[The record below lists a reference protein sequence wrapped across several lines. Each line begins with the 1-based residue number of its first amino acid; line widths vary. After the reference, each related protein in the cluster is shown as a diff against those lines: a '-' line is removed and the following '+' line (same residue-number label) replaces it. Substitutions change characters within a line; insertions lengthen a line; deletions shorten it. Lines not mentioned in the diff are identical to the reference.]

1 MMGSLNR
8 RKVIFTGLSIIT
20 AIFMTVFAVGTANA
34 GAGYG
39 PRGAGLGGAGVA
51 SIDDHMAPSWN
62 PANLSVRDGFQA
74 GLHADF
80 GFETTRDFMHDIDA
94 TIDVFDDFDDADF
107 GSDEFYGRVL
117 ENSDEINRLVEGED
131 AGILDGSSGFNFSW
145 DNIGVGVN
153 AYGEGTAFW
162 DGDGGS
168 LFRTAI
174 DDDIDSGNVGEMI
187 EGISEVSGDSVDLGD
202 FGGRDLSEEY
212 DRAAASVAEDID
224 EALDEIDDDVA
235 ETLEDVLGED
245 VDSDSVANELAYQTE
260 QLNAEG
266 GDYSEY
272 ATAENLET
280 FSNNFMG
287 DIIGLAN
294 DFGGAGD
301 VSSSGT
307 QISSSG
313 DNDKAKISAE
323 GFLAQEVSFSYAYP
337 EPIYEWDFAD
347 LYAGGSLK
355 VISTEVGT
363 FSCALDDD
371 DCDVDPLD
379 NVNES
384 SDFGIDVGLRMH
396 IPDYNAKFALVGKNL
411 NSPSFSY
418 PDGEDTIKEY
428 HGEDMEMDPGYR
440 LGSEFRPLYLLPTE
454 ALGREWW
461 RMSVDY
467 DVSSTE
473 TIFSNYDHQ
482 YLAVGNEFNP
492 DFFWANL
499 ALRAGFRDNLAESDA
514 PRIWTVGAGVRLVGL
529 TVDLAFAISD
539 DDVEVD
545 GDDLPTMLGGNLAL
559 SYQF

>member
-1 MMGSLNR
+1 MMGSFSGREVVL
-8 RKVIFTGLSIIT
+8 TGLSIIT
-20 AIFMTVFAVGTANA
+20 AIFMTVFIAGTANA

-51 SIDDHMAPSWN
+51 SVDDHMAPSWN
-62 PANLSVRDGFQA
+62 PANLSVRDGVQA
-74 GLHADF
+74 GFHADF

-94 TIDVFDDFDDADF
+94 TIDVFDDFDDPDF
-107 GSDEFYGRVL
+107 GSDDFYARVL
-117 ENSDEINRLVEGED
+117 ENSNEISRLVEGED
-131 AGILDGSSGFNFSW
+131 AGIVDGSSGFNFSW

-153 AYGEGTAFW
+153 VYGEGTAFW

-168 LFRTAI
+168 LFRT
-174 DDDIDSGNVGEMI
+174 V
-187 EGISEVSGDSVDLGD
+187 
-202 FGGRDLSEEY
+202 
-212 DRAAASVAEDID
+212 ID
-224 EALDEIDDDVA
+224 EVEEDDVRGMLDEITDGELDEENLKGLGENDLNDDFDDVA
-235 ETLEDVLGED
+235 DDIKKDIKQALEDNELED
-245 VDSDSVANELAYQTE
+245 LNEVIGVDVEADSLANEIAYHTQE
-260 QLNAEG
+260 LDDP
-266 GDYSEY
+266 DYSEY
-272 ATAENLET
+272 ATADNLRN
-280 FSNNFMG
+280 FSSNFMG
-287 DIIGLAN
+287 DIVGLASEYTDGNSSASGLKLSSN
-294 DFGGAGD
+294 DD
-301 VSSSGT
+301 
-307 QISSSG
+307 
-313 DNDKAKISAE
+313 DDEAKIAAE

-337 EPIYEWDFAD
+337 EPIYEWDFAE
-347 LYAGGSLK
+347 LHAGGSLK

-363 FSCALDDD
+363 FSCALDDE

-379 NVNES
+379 NVEES
-384 SDFGIDVGLRMH
+384 TDFGIDAGLRMH
-396 IPDYNAKFALVGKNL
+396 MPDYNAKFALVGKNL

-418 PDGEDTIKEY
+418 PDGEDTIKKY

-440 LGSEFRPLYLLPTE
+440 VGSEFRPLYFLPTE

-499 ALRAGFRDNLAESDA
+499 ALRAGFRENLAESDA
-514 PRIWTVGAGVRLVGL
+514 PRIWTLGAGARLAGL
-529 TVDLAFAISD
+529 TLDLAVAISD

-545 GDDLPTMLGGNLAL
+545 GDDYPTMLGGNLAL